1 MTPEIKDFKT
11 WEEAQRWLAR
21 HGWGLGLIEE
31 QKVLWDAANTLAPL
45 TIKTEPVAINVEPE
59 VVVKPA
65 VKAAPAKPVAKAT
78 E

>member
-31 QKVLWDAANTLAPL
+31 QKVLWDAANPPTK
-45 TIKTEPVAINVEPE
+45 IEPE
-59 VVVKPA
+59 VVVKTA
-65 VKAAPAKPVAKAT
+65 VKAAPVKPVAKAT

>member
-31 QKVLWDAANTLAPL
+31 QKVLWDAANPPPRA
-45 TIKTEPVAINVEPE
+45 EPE
-59 VVVKPA
+59 VTHKPVVRTA
-65 VKAAPAKPVAKAT
+65 VKSVAKAT